1 MRNNDLKEFIV
12 IYFLV
17 ILLEPGLTLLHEIG
31 HGIPLLLFT
40 KGDVKIEIGNS
51 YLSKKVQLGRF
62 LIEFRGYNS
71 IMDISYGRVYGE
83 FVNNRIKAIIIALS
97 GPMVS
102 LMLFLISLIILSSNT
117 ISEYYILELI
127 LKGIKW
133 NTIGKTIITLIPIKY
148 NFHPYISMKSD
159 GYRAVEL
166 LKPR

>member
-71 IMDISYGRVYGE
+71 IMDISY
-83 FVNNRIKAIIIALS
+83 
-97 GPMVS
+97 
-102 LMLFLISLIILSSNT
+102 
-117 ISEYYILELI
+117 
-127 LKGIKW
+127 
-133 NTIGKTIITLIPIKY
+133 
-148 NFHPYISMKSD
+148 
-159 GYRAVEL
+159 
-166 LKPR
+166 